1 MKYKSWFI
9 GPKGEN
15 ADILEE
21 YLLKSLM
28 DYIHMRKNFRTR
40 DPLAIT
46 SKSKKTKEFEESLE
60 PLEENFENLAY
71 RMKESIPFFSPRY
84 IAHMTSDT
92 LISAN
97 VGYFLGMLY
106 NQNNVTS
113 SEASPVTT
121 ELEHEVTRDLA
132 KLMGY
137 DTSSFWGH
145 LTSGGTVAN
154 FEALWVARN
163 QCYFPLAAK
172 EVASKYDLDVEV
184 ELLNGEKRDIKEI
197 EVDDEAFLKNTDPR
211 KSPELQ
217 DVLYEAAVKKEVD
230 RKVIENA
237 LFESGISGEGMHG
250 YPKGAIFVPRT
261 AHYSL
266 KKIVEALG
274 LGRKSLVYV
283 DVDEDFK
290 MSMEDLRSKLE
301 KEERKII
308 AVVPIVG
315 TTEEGAVDPVD
326 KVVEMRDELVK
337 EAERSFFIHAD
348 AAYGGYAK
356 TVSRNI
362 LTKHVYDS
370 LQSLKYCD
378 SVTIDPHKLGY
389 VPYPAG
395 SILFKDKGARNFVIC
410 EAPYVFHGESEVIGQ
425 YILEG
430 SKPGAAAVACWLA
443 HRSVPLDERGYGRI
457 IGTTIDIIHNLKN
470 RFETDLK
477 DVIQVLAQPHLNILC
492 FRVNFSGIPL
502 DKMNEINERIYRY
515 FLEGPDKDY
524 PITSRRYFISETS
537 LKITDYKFLKKTLGL
552 PEETGNEED
561 VKFLRVTIMD
571 PYSENAL
578 FGFVEELK
586 NKIEE
591 EKEHLHR
598 EPYHGH

>member
-21 YLLKSLM
+21 YLLKSLR
-28 DYIHMRKNFRTR
+28 DYIHMRRNFRTR
-40 DPLAIT
+40 DSLAIT
-46 SKSKKTKEFEESLE
+46 SDSKKTEEFEESLE
-60 PLEENFENLAY
+60 PFEKNFENLTY
-71 RMKESIPFFSPRY
+71 MMKESIPFFSPRY

-121 ELEHEVTRDLA
+121 KLEHEAACDLA

-145 LTSGGTVAN
+145 ITSGGTVAN
-154 FEALWVARN
+154 FEAMWVARN

-184 ELLNGEKRDIKEI
+184 ELLNGEKRDIKGM
-197 EVDDEAFLKNTDPR
+197 EVDDEAFLKSTDPR

-217 DVLYEAAVKKEVD
+217 DVLYKAAVKKGVD
-230 RKVIENA
+230 RKAIENA

-250 YPKGAIFVPRT
+250 YPMGAIFLPRT
-261 AHYSL
+261 AHYSF

-274 LGRKSLVYV
+274 LGRKNLVYV

-326 KVVEMRDELVK
+326 KIVEMRDELVK

-356 TVSRNI
+356 TVSKNR
-362 LTKHVYDS
+362 LTRHVYDS
-370 LQSLKYCD
+370 LQAMKYCD
-378 SVTIDPHKLGY
+378 SITIDPHKLGY

-395 SILFKDKGARNFVIC
+395 SILFKDKRARNFVIC

-457 IGTTIDIIHNLKN
+457 IGTTINIIHNLKN

-477 DVIQVLAQPHLNILC
+477 DVIQVLTQPHLNMLC
-492 FRVNFSGIPL
+492 FRANFSGIPL
-502 DKMNEINERIYRY
+502 DEMNEINERIYRY

-537 LKITDYKFLKKTLGL
+537 LKIGDYKFLKKKLGL
-552 PEETGNEED
+552 PEGTGDEED

-578 FGFVEELK
+578 SGFVEELK
-586 NKIEE
+586 NMIEE
-591 EKEHLHR
+591 EKEHLYR
-598 EPYHGH
+598 ELYHEH

>member
-21 YLLKSLM
+21 YLLKSLR
-28 DYIHMRKNFRTR
+28 DYVHMRRNFRTR
-40 DPLAIT
+40 DPFIIT
-46 SKSKKTKEFEESLE
+46 PKSKKTREFEESLE
-60 PLEENFENLAY
+60 PFEENFENLTY
-71 RMKESIPFFSPRY
+71 MMKESMPFFSSRY

-113 SEASPVTT
+113 EASPVTT
-121 ELEHEVTRDLA
+121 ELEHEVACDLA

-145 LTSGGTVAN
+145 ITSGGTTAN

-172 EVASKYDLDVEV
+172 EVANEYDLDIEV
-184 ELLNGEKRDIKEI
+184 ELLNGEKNNIKEI
-197 EVDDEAFLKNTDPR
+197 EEEDDAFLKSTDPR
-211 KSPELQ
+211 RSPELR
-217 DVLYEAAVKKEVD
+217 DALYEAAMKKGVEM
-230 RKVIENA
+230 KVIENA

-250 YPKGAIFVPRT
+250 YPRGTIFVPQT
-261 AHYSL
+261 AHYSF

-308 AVVPIVG
+308 AVVPILG

-326 KVVEMRDELVK
+326 KIVEMRDELAK
-337 EAERSFFIHAD
+337 EVGQSFFIHAD

-356 TVSRNI
+356 TVSRDK
-362 LTKHVYDS
+362 LAKHVYDS
-370 LQSLKYCD
+370 LQGLKYCD

-410 EAPYVFHGESEVIGQ
+410 NAPYVFHGESEVIGQ

-443 HRSVPLDERGYGRI
+443 HRSVPLSDKGYGRI
-457 IGTTIDIIHNLKN
+457 IGTTIDIIRNLENKLAS
-470 RFETDLK
+470 DLK
-477 DVIQVLAQPHLNILC
+477 DTTQLLTRPHLNMLC
-492 FRVNFSGIPL
+492 FRVNFPGVSL
-502 DKMNEINERIYRY
+502 DKMNEINERIYKY

-524 PITSRRYFISETS
+524 PITSRRFFISETS
-537 LKITDYKFLKKTLGL
+537 FKIGDYKFLKEKFDL
-552 PEETGNEED
+552 PEGTREDNEI
-561 VKFLRVTIMD
+561 KFLRVTIMN
-571 PYSENAL
+571 PYSEKAL

-586 NKIEE
+586 KKIEE
-591 EKEHLHR
+591 EKEHLHK
-598 EPYHGH
+598 EAIS